1 MGDVKLEYSDVKND
15 DWHWLPVT
23 DLSGSNF
30 TWLDVFTGVQD
41 LLLLIDFS
49 ASNFCFIVVSV
60 SMMQVSLKFL

>member
-1 MGDVKLEYSDVKND
+1 MGDVNLEYSDVKND
-15 DWHWLPVT
+15 DWHWLSVT

-41 LLLLIDFS
+41 FLLLIDFS

-60 SMMQVSLKFL
+60 SVMQVSLKFL